1 MIDSLHQALARLRA
15 FFRKV
20 PLDRDLDAEVAAHL
34 AFAIEENLPPA
45 TCPRRGAR
53 RLRRGSLGAAW
64 LRNHAGGYQ

>member
-53 RLRRGSLGAAW
+53 RPQR
-64 LRNHAGGYQ
+64 